1 MSTGKANA
9 TASFLAGAAGWT
21 LDAFD
26 FFLVVFCLT
35 GIGREFHKGD
45 ATMSLA
51 IVMTLAFRPVGGLIF
66 GLLADRYGR
75 RRPMVWNLVLCALV
89 QSLTGLAPNFGWF
102 LVSRALFGTIMGGQW
117 GVGASL
123 AMEAAPVRLRG
134 LLSGIL
140 QQGYAAGY
148 LLAAVAY
155 SLVFERFGWR
165 PLFFMACLPALA
177 AAAYVALQVKESE
190 VWERTRHQSWGSLGR
205 GLHANW
211 KLLLYITLFTMA
223 MHMSSHGSQDMYPTF
238 LERQWGYGATKRALL
253 TAMSMIGAIAGGT
266 LCGLLSDRWGRR
278 RSVMAALG
286 GAILVVPLWAFAPKA
301 GLLAAGAVLMQFLI
315 QGAWGVVPAHL
326 AELTPDALRGFV
338 PGFGNACGVVLA
350 SSIVYLEAMLARQ
363 SSYATAMAGT
373 AVVVLTLAIAM
384 TWAGR
389 EKRAAVFGK

>member
-1 MSTGKANA
+1 MNTGKTNA
-9 TASFLAGAAGWT
+9 MPAFLAGAAGWT

-35 GIGREFHKGD
+35 GIVREFHRMD

-51 IVMTLAFRPVGGLIF
+51 IVITLAFRPLGGLIF

-75 RRPMVWNLVLCALV
+75 RRPMVWNLVLCGLAQL
-89 QSLTGLAPNFGWF
+89 LTGLAPSFGWF

-123 AMEAAPVRLRG
+123 AMEAVPARLRG

-148 LLAAVAY
+148 LLAALAY
-155 SLVFERFGWR
+155 SLVFQRWGWR
-165 PLFFMACLPALA
+165 PLFFVACLPALA
-177 AAAYVALQVKESE
+177 AAVYVRFQVKESE
-190 VWERTRHQSWGSLGR
+190 VWQRTRHESWHSLGR
-205 GLHANW
+205 GLRANW
-211 KLLLYITLFTMA
+211 RLLLYLTLFTMA

-238 LERQWGYGATKRALL
+238 LERQWGYGPAKRSLL
-253 TAMSMIGAIAGGT
+253 TAISMTGAIAGGT

-278 RSVMAALG
+278 RSMMAALG
-286 GAILVVPLWAFAPKA
+286 GAVLVIPLWAFAPTA

-326 AELTPDALRGFV
+326 SELTPDALRGFV

-350 SSIVYLEAMLARQ
+350 SSVVYLEAVLARQ
-363 SSYATAMAGT
+363 SSYAKAMAGT
-373 AVVVLTLAIAM
+373 AVVVLTVAITM

-389 EKRAAVFGK
+389 ERRATVFGK